1 VPEPFYL
8 DDGSQAGWLHTT
20 ATGEFV
26 LADEDGA
33 VFAVVDGDGNQL
45 DPEEFE
51 APPAEAEK
59 SEVAH
64 PELDARL
71 HAVEE
76 RLANPEPIY
85 PAVAPQ
91 PDFEASAADLATQL
105 RAIGRMRGAEVTRDE
120 QLPILQRIRED
131 IDAGREVDVY
141 DAIAR
146 VEAEN
151 GRALADVDTDEGRQ
165 QWWVQRL
172 QDGEAEQRGDE
183 LGQVAP
189 ESRSEYDLDDDRS
202 RQDYMIDRMRGALSG
217 PEDLPEYDEE
227 EWSEEAET

>member
-33 VFAVVDGDGNQL
+33 VFAAVDGDGNQL

-51 APPAEAEK
+51 APPADAG
-59 SEVAH
+59 SQNDRAD
-64 PELDARL
+64 PGNELDARL
-71 HAVEE
+71 QAVEE
-76 RLANPEPIY
+76 RLANPEPIH
-85 PAVAPQ
+85 PAVPPQ
-91 PDFEASAADLATQL
+91 PDFEAAAADLATQL
-105 RAIGRMRGAEVTRDE
+105 RAVGRMRGAEVTRDE

-189 ESRSEYDLDDDRS
+189 ESRSEYDLDDDRA

-217 PEDLPEYDEE
+217 PEDDEE
-227 EWSEEAET
+227 PWPEEAEI